1 MHAAHRDQVVGA
13 LLLIFGAVWTAV
25 VYLTVPQ
32 GFGDGIGPR
41 AFPLFLGILLVILSA
56 LLLLSGYRKGHA
68 TPEPAN
74 EDDVADSTM
83 TRSDVRMICSVF
95 VIIIAYGFLMQKVG
109 FVIATLAVVAATM
122 WLVLG
127 IRKPIQIAAMAAGLT
142 GGCWLVFGEILG
154 AYLPP
159 GTWLS
164 IF

>member
-1 MHAAHRDQVVGA
+1 MHAAHRDQIVGS

-41 AFPLFLGILLVILSA
+41 AFPLFLGILLVFLSA
-56 LLLLSGYRKGHA
+56 LLLISGFRKA
-68 TPEPAN
+68 RAKPEQADE
-74 EDDVADSTM
+74 EDGAASTV
-83 TRSDVRMICSVF
+83 TRTDVRMVGSVF

-109 FVIATLAVVAATM
+109 FEIATLAVVTTTM

-127 IRKPIQIAAMAAGLT
+127 IRKPITIIAMAVGLT
-142 GGCWLVFGEILG
+142 AGCWLVFGQILG

-164 IF
+164 LF